1 MWRLL
6 LILAAVLYSLS
17 PIDIL
22 PDYHIPVLGYLDDV
36 AVWYLLWK
44 IFARLNRRNETFQ
57 SGRATENRSYQQENP
72 EGKQHTAT
80 PRSPH
85 DILGVSPM
93 ATEDE
98 IKQAYRQLAAQYHP
112 DKVTHLGEEFKTLA
126 EKRFKEIQEAYQE
139 LSGEK

>member
-1 MWRLL
+1 MLRLL

-36 AVWYLLWK
+36 AVWFLLWK
-44 IFARLNRRNETFQ
+44 IFARLNRRMETFQ
-57 SGRATENRSYQQENP
+57 NVRGAGNGSFQQEDT
-72 EGKQHTAT
+72 EERQHTAA

-85 DILGVSPM
+85 EILGVSAM
-93 ATEDE
+93 ATVDE

-139 LSGEK
+139 LSGEN